1 MDKQLET
8 IEQLKV
14 SIIDLA
20 VRFGPRLLTAILIL
34 IAGLVVSRWLGRW
47 FDRALARLELDPPVR
62 LLVSRIARVLL
73 LTLFVIVALQ
83 NLGVELL
90 PLVAGLSVAGA
101 GIALAM
107 QGVLGDGVAGLSIIF
122 NKPFRVGDYI
132 SIAGEEGRVEV
143 IRVFSTVLG
152 HPDRSQVVIPNHKIA
167 GEILHNF
174 GQMRQLDVIV
184 GVAYDTDLNT
194 AMTAIREVL
203 SANPRVIRNPAAVVQ
218 TVRLAD
224 SCVNIS
230 VRPWVPVLDFGVAT
244 SEINQSILE
253 TFRNRGIVI
262 PYPRREVQLLPAL
275 AETAREPW
283 RFRPNATGRK

>member
-1 MDKQLET
+1 MDEQLET

-14 SIIDLA
+14 TIIDLA

-34 IAGLVVSRWLGRW
+34 IAGVVVSRWLGRW
-47 FDRALARLELDPPVR
+47 FDRALSGLDLEQPVR
-62 LLVSRIARVLL
+62 LLLSRIARVLL
-73 LTLFVIVALQ
+73 LALFVIVALQ

-90 PLVAGLSVAGA
+90 PLVAGLGVAGA
-101 GIALAM
+101 GVALAM

-132 SIAGEEGRVEV
+132 SIAGEEGRVEA
-143 IRVFSTVLG
+143 IRVFTTVLG
-152 HPDRSQVVIPNHKIA
+152 HPDRSQIVIPNHKIA

-184 GVAYDTDLNT
+184 EVAYDTDISI
-194 AMTAIREVL
+194 AMTAIHELL
-203 SANPRVIRNPAAVVQ
+203 SANPRVARNPEPVVQ
-218 TVRLAD
+218 AVRLAD
-224 SCVNIS
+224 SGVNIS
-230 VRPWVPVLDFGVAT
+230 VRPWVPVLDFGAAT

-253 TFRNRGIVI
+253 TFRSRGIVN
-262 PYPRREVQLLPAL
+262 PYPRRDVQLLPAS